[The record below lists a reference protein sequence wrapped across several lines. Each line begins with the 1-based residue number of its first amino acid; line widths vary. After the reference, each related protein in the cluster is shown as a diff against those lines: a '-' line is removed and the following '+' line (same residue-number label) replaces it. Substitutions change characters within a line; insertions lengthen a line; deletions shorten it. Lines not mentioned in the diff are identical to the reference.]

1 MTRRQFPDLSRFV
14 QQLASLGLND
24 VGRALQSLVGL
35 PGQAPIGEP
44 AASAT
49 YTPLTPAMVQ
59 NRVAEALNPAWGPQ
73 VIGPTDRGVS
83 VFRRTVAGSRWEEV
97 KGEGLLACT
106 PASAIKLFETN
117 DETLIRTFNPLY
129 DSGYDV
135 QRFSASA
142 KVAALSSLVAMP
154 YLVSS
159 PALARHPSARVL
171 IIRHPRSPCCAGLLW
186 QGKAMRFPHSS
197 CSAKLLVHAGIMAGM
212 HLQRVRI
219 SRRSERAS
227 ASRIAPDLEGGCGR
241 RAALRGF
248 WTR

>member
-14 QQLASLGLND
+14 QQLPSLGLNH
-24 VGRALQSLVGL
+24 VGSALQSLVGL

-49 YTPLTPAMVQ
+49 YTPLTPATVQ

-97 KGEGLLACT
+97 KGVGTLACT

-142 KVAALSSLVAMP
+142 KVA
-154 YLVSS
+154 Y
-159 PALARHPSARVL
+159 ARVKSAFPGL
-171 IIRHPRSPCCAGLLW
+171 RPRDTVSAVEQHAVCVCVCVCLCVCVCVCVCVCARARACTSKDTHTKTQRHTCA
-186 QGKAMRFPHSS
+186 
-197 CSAKLLVHAGIMAGM
+197 CV
-212 HLQRVRI
+212 
-219 SRRSERAS
+219 
-227 ASRIAPDLEGGCGR
+227 
-241 RAALRGF
+241 
-248 WTR
+248 

>member
-14 QQLASLGLND
+14 QQLPSLGLSD

-117 DETLIRTFNPLY
+117 DEALIRTFNPLY

-142 KVAALSSLVAMP
+142 KVA
-154 YLVSS
+154 Y
-159 PALARHPSARVL
+159 ARVKSAFPGL
-171 IIRHPRSPCCAGLLW
+171 RPRDTVSAVEQHAVCVRAFVFVCARVCKSKDTHTKTQRHTCA
-186 QGKAMRFPHSS
+186 
-197 CSAKLLVHAGIMAGM
+197 CV
-212 HLQRVRI
+212 
-219 SRRSERAS
+219 
-227 ASRIAPDLEGGCGR
+227 
-241 RAALRGF
+241 
-248 WTR
+248 

>member
-1 MTRRQFPDLSRFV
+1 M
-14 QQLASLGLND
+14 QQLPSLGLKD
-24 VGRALQSLVGL
+24 VDRALQSLVGL

-49 YTPLTPAMVQ
+49 YTPLTPATVQ

-97 KGEGLLACT
+97 KGVGTLACT

-142 KVAALSSLVAMP
+142 KVA
-154 YLVSS
+154 Y
-159 PALARHPSARVL
+159 ARVKSAFPGL
-171 IIRHPRSPCCAGLLW
+171 RPRDTVSAVEQHAVCVCVCARARARTSKDTHTKTQRHTCA
-186 QGKAMRFPHSS
+186 
-197 CSAKLLVHAGIMAGM
+197 CV
-212 HLQRVRI
+212 
-219 SRRSERAS
+219 
-227 ASRIAPDLEGGCGR
+227 
-241 RAALRGF
+241 
-248 WTR
+248 

>member
-14 QQLASLGLND
+14 QQLPSLGLKD
-24 VGRALQSLVGL
+24 VDRALQSLVGL

-49 YTPLTPAMVQ
+49 YTPLTPATVQ

-97 KGEGLLACT
+97 KGVGTLACT

-142 KVAALSSLVAMP
+142 KVA
-154 YLVSS
+154 Y
-159 PALARHPSARVL
+159 ARVKSAFPGL
-171 IIRHPRSPCCAGLLW
+171 RPRDTVSAVEQHAVCVCVCVCVCVRARARACVRACARACTSKETHTKTQRHTCA
-186 QGKAMRFPHSS
+186 
-197 CSAKLLVHAGIMAGM
+197 CV
-212 HLQRVRI
+212 
-219 SRRSERAS
+219 
-227 ASRIAPDLEGGCGR
+227 
-241 RAALRGF
+241 
-248 WTR
+248 